1 MADPSGS
8 IDSVLIHAARL
19 TAEGRPESAIAM
31 LRPALETFPQH
42 SAGWCRLSA
51 AQLDA
56 GVTADALQSA
66 KRAMTLGERSWG
78 HRLASLA
85 LVELGRYAEAV
96 VSAREAV
103 RRDAAD
109 WRCHVALAEALVHEA
124 PLEAERVARAA
135 VALASEEPR
144 AHEVLGDAS
153 VAVHDWLAAES
164 AYRAALVLEPGNDEV
179 TAKVD
184 RLARRPPER
193 PTERRKRPGRAR
205 PAKRRRFGRVQRVGL
220 YLAVRRAAGWQAVG
234 SAVLLIAGL
243 PSPSGLLAWVGLGIA
258 AFVVAL
264 AVRGWLSLP
273 EGARVPF
280 RRLSTQEPLV
290 AVSAMLLG
298 VSVLLLLVWTVVL
311 ALGSAPWPVL
321 AASLLFAVVAVVNSS
336 LGLWRI
342 WSANQ

>member
-1 MADPSGS
+1 MADPGGS
-8 IDSVLIHAARL
+8 IDSVLVHAARL

-31 LRPALETFPQH
+31 LRPALEMFPQH
-42 SAGWCRLSA
+42 SAAWCRLSA

-56 GVTADALQSA
+56 GAPADALSAA

-85 LVELGRYAEAV
+85 LVELGRHAEAV

-109 WRCHVALAEALVHEA
+109 WRCHVALAEALVHEEPA
-124 PLEAERVARAA
+124 EAVRVARAA
-135 VALASEEPR
+135 VALAREEPR
-144 AHEVLGDAS
+144 AHEVLGDAA
-153 VAVHDWLAAES
+153 VATHDWLAAES
-164 AYRAALVLEPGNDEV
+164 AYRAALLLEPGNDEV
-179 TAKVD
+179 SAKVD
-184 RLARRPPER
+184 RLARRPPDR
-193 PTERRKRPGRAR
+193 PAERRRRPGR

-234 SAVLLIAGL
+234 TAVLLIAGL
-243 PSPSGLLAWVGLGIA
+243 PSPSRLLSWVGLGIA

-264 AVRGWLSLP
+264 AVRGWLGLP
-273 EGARVPF
+273 EGARVPP
-280 RRLSTQEPLV
+280 RRLSTKEPLV
-290 AVSAMLLG
+290 AVSALSLG

-311 ALGSAPWPVL
+311 ALGSALWPVI
-321 AASLLFAVVAVVNSS
+321 AASLLLAVVAAANCS

-342 WSANQ
+342 WSAGE